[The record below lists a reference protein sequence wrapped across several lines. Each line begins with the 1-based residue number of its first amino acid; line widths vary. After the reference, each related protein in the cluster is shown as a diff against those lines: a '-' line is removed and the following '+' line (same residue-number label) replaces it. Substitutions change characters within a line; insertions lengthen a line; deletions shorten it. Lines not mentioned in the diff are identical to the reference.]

1 MGWYSQ
7 PISPYNHLASPSVPV
22 PELPKEGSH
31 LSTAMATSV
40 KTDADTD
47 MPCTKP
53 LILHVALS
61 KGQPVTTEAPTG

>member
-1 MGWYSQ
+1 M
-7 PISPYNHLASPSVPV
+7 V
-22 PELPKEGSH
+22 SH

-61 KGQPVTTEAPTG
+61 KGQPVMTEVPTG